1 MRPRGPALQ
10 TPDDPGTNDLSSPL
24 AEKFSLIRNGP
35 AHRFLFRL
43 SRAVN
48 ERRQVMVRALLA
60 VLVTWLPLVIFVLI
74 QGLAYNSQIRI
85 PFFRDFAVNVRFL
98 IALPIL
104 ILAESSIDQRWRILV
119 LQFLKSG
126 LLDEKELHS
135 FEDAIESTTRL
146 RDRWLPEVVI
156 LIAALLPS
164 IFITNTESFMNGV
177 SSWHTLSVQPV
188 ELSLAGWWFNL
199 VSLPIFRF
207 MLFRWFWR
215 MFLWAWFLWHVARIN
230 LRLVT
235 THADKA
241 AGLGFLT
248 SGQKAFAP
256 IVFAGGSVMAAQ
268 IGNAI
273 AYEGATLRSLN
284 APMIAYGLMAMVILV
299 VPLLVVTPLLR
310 KVKKQALLK
319 YGALVTAH
327 NQHFETKWIGR
338 KLADDELLL
347 GKPDASSLID
357 LASSF
362 MLIRQMRIVPIDRQT
377 LILLAFAAVSPV
389 VPILFFVTPTDQ
401 LIRIVLKMLG
411 W

>member
-10 TPDDPGTNDLSSPL
+10 TPDVPGTNDLSSPL
-24 AEKFSLIRNGP
+24 AEKFFLIRNGP

-74 QGLAYNSQIRI
+74 QGLAYNSQIKI

-119 LQFLKSG
+119 LQFLNSG

-135 FEDAIESTTRL
+135 FKGAIESTTRL

-241 AGLGFLT
+241 AGLGFL
-248 SGQKAFAP
+248 
-256 IVFAGGSVMAAQ
+256 
-268 IGNAI
+268 
-273 AYEGATLRSLN
+273 LR
-284 APMIAYGLMAMVILV
+284 
-299 VPLLVVTPLLR
+299 
-310 KVKKQALLK
+310 
-319 YGALVTAH
+319 
-327 NQHFETKWIGR
+327 
-338 KLADDELLL
+338 
-347 GKPDASSLID
+347 
-357 LASSF
+357 
-362 MLIRQMRIVPIDRQT
+362 DRRH
-377 LILLAFAAVSPV
+377 SP
-389 VPILFFVTPTDQ
+389 P
-401 LIRIVLKMLG
+401 
-411 W
+411 